1 MKIDGIVVGDKI
13 EYGYDS
19 NIVSFYANESIW
31 VDNVNAEEFNHEIY
45 AGNNITYNIFK
56 FKDTEE
62 NRVLAA
68 IIKDLYEKIYDLN
81 NKVESLEEDT
91 ARLDRYNNSSF

>member
-1 MKIDGIVVGDKI
+1 MRIDGIVVGDKI
-13 EYGYDS
+13 EYDYDS

-62 NRVLAA
+62 NRVLVA
-68 IIKDLYEKIYDLN
+68 IIKDLY
-81 NKVESLEEDT
+81 
-91 ARLDRYNNSSF
+91 DRIDELHR